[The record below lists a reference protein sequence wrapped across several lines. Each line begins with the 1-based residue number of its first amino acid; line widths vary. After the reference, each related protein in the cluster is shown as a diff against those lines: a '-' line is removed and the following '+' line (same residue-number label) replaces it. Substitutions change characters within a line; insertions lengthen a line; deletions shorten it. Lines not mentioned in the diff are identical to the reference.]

1 MPVLCYW
8 LASIGWGDRN
18 RMAEIRKVYLDHSA
32 TTPVDRRVVAAMLP
46 YLTEKFGNA
55 SSVHSFGQEA
65 RAAVDRARREVAA
78 LIGARANEIVFVS
91 GGTEANNLAIRG
103 VTDASLARVKSA
115 SDKGHVI
122 TSSLEHSS
130 VRGICDELEK
140 RGWEITR
147 LPAYEAGIVKVE
159 DVRAALRPDT
169 VLISVML
176 ANNEIGTL
184 QPVAEIGALVREERT
199 RGRQLW
205 LHTDAVQAAG
215 RLPLDTEA
223 LGCDLLSLSAHKL
236 YALKGTGALFVRR
249 GVRLVPQNVGGH
261 QEREKRAGTE
271 GVPGIVAF
279 GAAAKLARE
288 EMEQRSEHDRLLRD
302 RFEAGVT
309 ERIAD
314 IVFNGDRAQRLSH
327 LSNISFRFIEGEGLL
342 ISLDLQGVAV
352 STGSACSSGTLEPSP
367 VIQALGRNDELARGA
382 IRFSFGKDNSEEDVD
397 YVLEVLHRVVER
409 LRQLSPLKPGRS
421 PTVREGSGSLAQS

>member
-1 MPVLCYW
+1 
-8 LASIGWGDRN
+8 
-18 RMAEIRKVYLDHSA
+18 MAEPRKVYLDHSA
-32 TTPVDRRVVAAMLP
+32 TTPVDGRVVEAMLP
-46 YLTEKFGNA
+46 YLTAKFGNP

-103 VTDASLARVKSA
+103 ITDGSRSNLNLSNGNSSK
-115 SDKGHVI
+115 KGHVI
-122 TSSLEHSS
+122 TSSIEHSS
-130 VRGICDELEK
+130 VRGISDELEK
-140 RGWEITR
+140 LGWDITR
-147 LPAYEAGIVKVE
+147 LPAYEEGVVRLE
-159 DVRAALRPDT
+159 DVRTALRPDT

-184 QPVAEIGALVREERT
+184 QPIAEIGQLVREERA
-199 RGRQLW
+199 RGLRIW
-205 LHTDAVQAAG
+205 FHTDAVQAAG
-215 RLPLDTEA
+215 RIPVNVEV

-236 YALKGTGALFVRR
+236 YAPKGTGALFVRR
-249 GVRLVPQNVGGH
+249 GVRLVSQNVGGH

-271 GVPGIVAF
+271 AVPGIVAF

-288 EMEQRSEHDRLLRD
+288 EMAARSEHDRRLRD
-302 RFEAGVT
+302 RFETGVI
-309 ERIAD
+309 ERIGEV
-314 IVFNGDRAQRLSH
+314 VFNGDRARRLPH
-327 LSNISFRFIEGEGLL
+327 LSNISFRFVEGEGLL

-382 IRFSFGKDNSEEDVD
+382 IRFSLGKDNSAEDVD
-397 YVLEVLHRVVER
+397 YVLEVLPRVVEK
-409 LRQLSPLKPGRS
+409 LRQLSPLNKVRS
-421 PTVREGSGSLAQS
+421 SEFEVRSSSDV